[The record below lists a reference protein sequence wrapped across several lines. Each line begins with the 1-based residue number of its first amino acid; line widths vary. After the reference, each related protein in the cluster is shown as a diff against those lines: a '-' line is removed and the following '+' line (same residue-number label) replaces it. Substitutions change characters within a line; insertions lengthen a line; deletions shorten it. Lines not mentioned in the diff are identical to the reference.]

1 MALIQLGFQII
12 FIFIPLALG
21 VALNGAGGSVVG
33 LTYRDDFDFEQRYRR
48 VHDCDPFYWHPLHL
62 PEECAD
68 MYEKLIRNRLPVRL
82 PKRTDHLY
90 RPMHISPGIQS
101 SGPLP
106 YQYSSNPVYQTIIG
120 IEEETVPRELT
131 PYEEMLE
138 SVQKDVNNFPS
149 VPSVRDMP
157 NFGPVAVY
165 QQPVSQISAD
175 MIKKVAMTYI
185 QSSDDKDRK
194 RKRHRSG
201 KSGRKWKELVGK
213 VRRHERSG
221 WKKINNGDIVSIS
234 KP

>member
-1 MALIQLGFQII
+1 MTIK
-12 FIFIPLALG
+12 FIFIGMTLG
-21 VALNGAGGSVVG
+21 VALNGAFGSVVG
-33 LTYRDDFDFEQRYRR
+33 LTYRDDFDFEQRYRH
-48 VHDCDPFYWHPLHL
+48 VHDCDPFHWHPLHL

-68 MYEKLIRNRLPVRL
+68 MYEKLIRSRLPVRF
-82 PKRTDHLY
+82 PKLTDRLY
-90 RPMHISPGIQS
+90 RPIHISPDSQS
-101 SGPLP
+101 SGPSH
-106 YQYSSNPVYQTIIG
+106 YQHSFNPVYQTIIG
-120 IEEETVPRELT
+120 VEEETVPRELT

-175 MIKKVAMTYI
+175 MIKNVAMTYI
-185 QSSDDKDRK
+185 HSLDDKDNK

-201 KSGRKWKELVGK
+201 KSGSKWKKLVSK
-213 VRRHERSG
+213 VRRHERNG
-221 WKKINNGDIVSIS
+221 WKKINNGDIVSIT

>member
-1 MALIQLGFQII
+1 MTIK
-12 FIFIPLALG
+12 FIFIGMTLG

-68 MYEKLIRNRLPVRL
+68 MYEQLIRNRLPVRF
-82 PKRTDHLY
+82 PKRTDH
-90 RPMHISPGIQS
+90 MS
-101 SGPLP
+101 SGPLH
-106 YQYSSNPVYQTIIG
+106 YQYSFNPAYQTIMTVD
-120 IEEETVPRELT
+120 EQTVPRELT
-131 PYEEMLE
+131 PYEEMIE

-185 QSSDDKDRK
+185 HSSDDKNNK

-201 KSGRKWKELVGK
+201 KSGSKWKELVSK
-213 VRRHERSG
+213 VRRHERKG
-221 WKKINNGDIVSIS
+221 WKKIHNGDIVSIS
-234 KP
+234 NSKPQ

>member
-1 MALIQLGFQII
+1 MTIK
-12 FIFIPLALG
+12 FIFIGMTLG
-21 VALNGAGGSVVG
+21 VTLNGAGGSVVG

-48 VHDCDPFYWHPLHL
+48 VHECDPFYWHPLHL

-68 MYEKLIRNRLPVRL
+68 MYEQLIRNRLPVRL

-90 RPMHISPGIQS
+90 QPM
-101 SGPLP
+101 
-106 YQYSSNPVYQTIIG
+106 QYSFNPVYQTIVSV
-120 IEEETVPRELT
+120 EEETVPRELT

-175 MIKKVAMTYI
+175 MIQKVAMTYI
-185 QSSDDKDRK
+185 HSSDDKNGK
-194 RKRHRSG
+194 RKRHRGG
-201 KSGRKWKELVGK
+201 KSGRKWKELISK
-213 VRRHERSG
+213 VRRHERKG